1 MLTFSFLTLRLGD
14 WQSVWG
20 NLTIKES
27 INSTKCHKLN
37 GCQNRLTS
45 HLRMYPVTG
54 NARHFS
60 FSQIHFH
67 TLVEMLSSWHTSGT
81 HQDVCV
87 GLGIRKIKSFSY
99 KWACGEIRYH
109 RLTVHSP
116 PPTHGCSRH
125 LLKDPSLSNAHWQPW
140 APTVQTAKVCRID
153 SRQKYSETYFKWACF
168 FRCQGRWLMVA

>member
-99 KWACGEIRYH
+99 KWACGEIRCH
-109 RLTVHSP
+109 SLFILLHPHMDALGISWRTHPSAMLTDSLGHPLCRQPKSVESTP
-116 PPTHGCSRH
+116 DRNIRRH
-125 LLKDPSLSNAHWQPW
+125 TLSEPVSSDVKADDWW
-140 APTVQTAKVCRID
+140 
-153 SRQKYSETYFKWACF
+153 
-168 FRCQGRWLMVA
+168 